1 MNRDPSIHITYS
13 QFKEICQKLGI
24 KVSVDTFFAYARKK
38 GILSRGVVIS
48 NKKQQKKVDTIL
60 LASTGDANLVADIIY
75 ATRVKLNHRGVR
87 KINQTNSRDWSN
99 CKKLAEI
106 CNTFCQDFNLPTR
119 EGFIK
124 YIEIGLSRMNDA
136 RNLLTRLIS
145 MQENITE
152 DYDAQLQLSQLSR
165 SELDQIKEIKD
176 YFYKSIADATGIY
189 ERDDK
194 ADKLI
199 HFLKLKQLLD
209 ENSWDYRIY
218 IDAQFESLAWC
229 NGIPN
234 IRDLSDD
241 RSIERFNKYL
251 YRIKGR
257 KLPAKETE
265 EESLWKQ
272 ISKSDE

>member
-1 MNRDPSIHITYS
+1 MRDPSIHITYT
-13 QFKEICQKLGI
+13 QFQEICQELDIELPIGTI
-24 KVSVDTFFAYARKK
+24 FAYARKK

-48 NKKQQKKVDTIL
+48 NKKQQKKINNLL
-60 LASTGDANLVADIIY
+60 LASTGDANLVAEIIY
-75 ATRVKLNHRGVR
+75 ATRIKMRHKGVR
-87 KINQTNSRDWSN
+87 KINQTNTRDWSN

-106 CNTFCQDFNLPTR
+106 CNTFCQDFNLETR

-124 YIEIGLSRMNDA
+124 YIEIGISRMKDA

-152 DYDAQLQLSQLSR
+152 DYDAQLQLSRLSR
-165 SELDQIKEIKD
+165 SQLEEIKGIKD

-189 ERDDK
+189 ERDEK

-199 HFLKLKQLLD
+199 HFLNLKELCD
-209 ENSWDYRIY
+209 ENNWDYRLY

-241 RSIERFNKYL
+241 KSIERFNKYL
-251 YRIKGR
+251 YKIKG
-257 KLPAKETE
+257 KKKHE
-265 EESLWKQ
+265 EPQEEGSLWKR
-272 ISKSDE
+272 INK

>member
-1 MNRDPSIHITYS
+1 MKREPSIHITRS
-13 QFKEICQKLGI
+13 QFLEICKELGI
-24 KVSVDTFFAYARKK
+24 DVSVDTFFAYARKK
-38 GILSRGVVIS
+38 GILSRGVIVS
-48 NKKQQKKVDTIL
+48 NKKEQKKVNTLL
-60 LASTGDANLVADIIY
+60 LATTGDANLVADIIY
-75 ATRVKLNHRGVR
+75 ATRIKLKHRGVR
-87 KINQTNSRDWSN
+87 KINQTNTREWAG

-124 YIEIGLSRMNDA
+124 YIEIGISRMKDA
-136 RNLLTRLIS
+136 RNLVNRLIG

-165 SELDQIKEIKD
+165 SELEQIKEIKD

-189 ERDDK
+189 ERDEK

-199 HFLKLKQLLD
+199 HFLKLKELLD
-209 ENSWDYRIY
+209 ENNWDYRIY

-234 IRDLSDD
+234 IRDLYED

-251 YRIKGR
+251 YRIHGR
-257 KLPAKETE
+257 KVQNQEK

-272 ISKSDE
+272 ISKGDE